1 MTMFTGS
8 GVGFADAGRSCIS
21 QCFILSSAP
30 FFFSFLP
37 QCKYPFC
44 TALQVYTLLLWG
56 GLQIYELDAG
66 AGFPEQFHQ
75 QQVLTIKSVL
85 RVFCLTFLKEQ

>member
-1 MTMFTGS
+1 
-8 GVGFADAGRSCIS
+8 
-21 QCFILSSAP
+21 
-30 FFFSFLP
+30 
-37 QCKYPFC
+37 
-44 TALQVYTLLLWG
+44 LWG

-85 RVFCLTFLKEQ
+85 RVFCLAFLKER

>member
-1 MTMFTGS
+1 VLALQMLGDHAL
-8 GVGFADAGRSCIS
+8 VNA
-21 QCFILSSAP
+21 SSSLVLL

-66 AGFPEQFHQ
+66 SGFPEQFHQ

>member
-1 MTMFTGS
+1 
-8 GVGFADAGRSCIS
+8 
-21 QCFILSSAP
+21 
-30 FFFSFLP
+30 
-37 QCKYPFC
+37 
-44 TALQVYTLLLWG
+44 LWG

>member
-1 MTMFTGS
+1 
-8 GVGFADAGRSCIS
+8 
-21 QCFILSSAP
+21 
-30 FFFSFLP
+30 
-37 QCKYPFC
+37 
-44 TALQVYTLLLWG
+44 LWG

-85 RVFCLTFLKEQ
+85 RVFCLEQFHQQQVLTIKSVLRVFCLAFLKER